1 MCNIDS
7 DQSKNFTNYQLP
19 HLPITEFIVSYC
31 PLVVIEEGG
40 ASQEKRILDGRDKFP
55 SEETATPQ
63 THTIVIPSYAAW
75 FNHNSIHAIEKRSLP
90 EFFSGKNRSK
100 TPEM

>member
-1 MCNIDS
+1 MDICV
-7 DQSKNFTNYQLP
+7 TA
-19 HLPITEFIVSYC
+19 VG
-31 PLVVIEEGG
+31 VEEGG
-40 ASQEKRILDGRDKFP
+40 VSQEKRILESRDKFP

-75 FNHNSIHAIEKRSLP
+75 FSANGVHAIEKRAMP

>member
-1 MCNIDS
+1 MASMVCYITDNTHVDSNFNIIS
-7 DQSKNFTNYQLP
+7 DT
-19 HLPITEFIVSYC
+19 T
-31 PLVVIEEGG
+31 VVIEEGG

-63 THTIVIPSYAAW
+63 THTIIIPSYAAW
-75 FNHNSIHAIEKRSLP
+75 FNNNSIHAIEKRSLP